1 MKQRKPIS
9 PRRRSGLSD
18 SSSSDVE
25 DKKEDD
31 KGPTVTVL
39 SSRSMTEDDK
49 APTVTGLSSRCVTP
63 TGEDSTPAGVAKTEV
78 VPSSLSPS
86 PRASPRKHKASEP
99 LEGKEAKHV
108 KFADDAKPEEID

>member
-1 MKQRKPIS
+1 
-9 PRRRSGLSD
+9 LSD
-18 SSSSDVE
+18 SSSSDGE

-31 KGPTVTVL
+31 RAPTVTV
-39 SSRSMTEDDK
+39 
-49 APTVTGLSSRCVTP
+49 LSSRCVTP

-78 VPSSLSPS
+78 AKTEVVPSSLSPS
-86 PRASPRKHKASEP
+86 PCASPRKHKASEP